1 MRTYKTKLFTRRHY
15 EWLTDMC
22 ITLNLNQKQVKALS
36 EMLKQTNPE
45 YKPDVFLITITNKR
59 NKTSGGI

>member
-1 MRTYKTKLFTRRHY
+1 MSNLFTKRHY

-36 EMLKQTNPE
+36 DMLIPTNPE
-45 YKPDVFLITITNKR
+45 YKQDVFLTTITNKR
-59 NKTSGGI
+59 NQRSGGI